1 MKSVFIALMVVCGG
15 AQAAMGPFDV
25 YEQALRNDPVFLGAI
40 KERDAGLENRTI
52 GRAGLLPKLSYNYN
66 KGRNNSEAHLPDGRG
81 GTYRDD
87 RNYNSYGSTFSL
99 QQPLFDYEAYANY
112 RKGVAQSL
120 FADES
125 FRDKS
130 QALLVRVLS
139 YYTQALFAQDQIDI
153 ARAKKKAYEQQFQQ
167 NQHLFQQGE
176 GTRTDILEA
185 ESRYELA
192 TAEEIQALDEQD
204 ASLRELGALIGV
216 QSVNIHDL
224 APLNQNFA
232 AFALTP
238 AKYDTWHELAVSNNP
253 TLASQ
258 RQAVEVA
265 RYEVEGNRSGHLPK
279 VTAYA
284 TSRKQ
289 ESDSGN
295 TYNQR
300 YDTNTIGIE
309 VSLPLYAGGG
319 VSASTRQASR
329 AMEQAEYE
337 WKARPAKPDRLR
349 RQFSA
354 CLSGVSKL
362 RAYQKALTSAEAL
375 VVSTKQSIL
384 GGERVNP
391 RCAECRAAAVQHPS
405 RPGPGALRLFD
416 GLDQIALLRGQLAR
430 HRPGQGGR
438 GLWPGEMS
446 THKNNKDGLNDHRLI
461 PLQTLYRRLV
471 AAVVRCGTGG
481 LHRDRPTG

>member
-1 MKSVFIALMVVCGG
+1 MSRRMSKLSILGTAIALLVCTNVH
-15 AQAAMGPFDV
+15 AMGPFEV

-66 KGRNNSEAHLPDGRG
+66 KGRNNSKA
-81 GTYRDD
+81 TYLDENRRNRTDD
-87 RNYNSYGSTFSL
+87 RNYNSYGSTFTL
-99 QQPLFDYEAYANY
+99 QQPLFDYEAYAAY

-120 FADES
+120 FADEN
-125 FRDKS
+125 FRGKS
-130 QALLVRVLS
+130 QELLVRVLT

-153 ARAKKKAYEQQFQQ
+153 AQAKKKAFEQQFQQ
-167 NQHLFQQGE
+167 NEQMFRQGE

-192 TAEEIQALDEQD
+192 TAEEIEARDEQD
-204 ASLRELGALIGV
+204 AALRELGALIGTRDIDIKDLEPLGDSF
-216 QSVNIHDL
+216 QSFTL
-224 APLNQNFA
+224 Q
-232 AFALTP
+232 P
-238 AKYDTWHELAVSNNP
+238 ASFDTWHELALTNNP
-253 TLASQ
+253 NLASQ

-265 RYEVEGNRSGHLPK
+265 RFEVERNRAGHLPR
-279 VTAYA
+279 VSAYA
-284 TSRKQ
+284 TARKN
-289 ESDSGN
+289 ESESGN

-309 VSLPLYAGGG
+309 VSVPLYAGGG

-329 AMEQAEYE
+329 SMEQAEYDLDSKTRE
-337 WKARPAKPDRLR
+337 TLIELR

-384 GGERVNP
+384 GGERVNLDALNAEQQLYTTRRDLAQARYDYLMAWTKLHYYAGNLREEDLAKVDEAFGP
-391 RCAECRAAAVQHPS
+391 RKATR
-405 RPGPGALRLFD
+405 
-416 GLDQIALLRGQLAR
+416 
-430 HRPGQGGR
+430 
-438 GLWPGEMS
+438 
-446 THKNNKDGLNDHRLI
+446 
-461 PLQTLYRRLV
+461 
-471 AAVVRCGTGG
+471 
-481 LHRDRPTG
+481 

>member
-1 MKSVFIALMVVCGG
+1 MKSVFIALLLTYAN

-25 YEQALRNDPVFLGAI
+25 YEQALRNAPVFLGAI
-40 KERDAGLENRTI
+40 KERDAGLENRAI

-66 KGRNNSEAHLPDGRG
+66 KGRNNSQATLPDGRG
-81 GTYRDD
+81 GSYHDD

-112 RKGVAQSL
+112 RKGVAQAL

-130 QALLVRVLS
+130 
-139 YYTQALFAQDQIDI
+139 QALFAQDQIDI
-153 ARAKKKAYEQQFQQ
+153 ARAKKKAFEQQFQQ

-216 QSVNIHDL
+216 PSVDIHDL
-224 APLNQNFA
+224 APLNQGFA
-232 AFALTP
+232 AFTLTP
-238 AKYDTWHELAVSNNP
+238 ANYDTWHELAISNNP

-258 RQAVEVA
+258 RQALEVA
-265 RYEVEGNRSGHLPK
+265 RFEVERNRAGHLPK

-284 TSRKQ
+284 SSRQQ

-300 YDTNTIGIE
+300 YDTNTIGVE

-319 VSASTRQASR
+319 ISASTRQASR

-337 WKARPAKPDRLR
+337 LEGKTRETLIELR

-375 VVSTKQSIL
+375 VVSTRQSIL
-384 GGERVNP
+384 GGERVNLDALN
-391 RCAECRAAAVQHPS
+391 AEQQLLMAWTKLHYYAGNLRDTDLAKVDEAF
-405 RPGPGALRLFD
+405 GAPQR
-416 GLDQIALLRGQLAR
+416 
-430 HRPGQGGR
+430 
-438 GLWPGEMS
+438 
-446 THKNNKDGLNDHRLI
+446 
-461 PLQTLYRRLV
+461 
-471 AAVVRCGTGG
+471 
-481 LHRDRPTG
+481 